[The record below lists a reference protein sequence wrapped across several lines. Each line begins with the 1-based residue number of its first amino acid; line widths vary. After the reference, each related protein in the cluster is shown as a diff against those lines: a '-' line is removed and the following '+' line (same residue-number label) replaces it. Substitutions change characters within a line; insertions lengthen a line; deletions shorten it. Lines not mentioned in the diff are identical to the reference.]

1 MSESGSTWRMPFKGL
16 PIEAGEVRAWTR
28 KRATHDDAVQ
38 VANELFVAVL
48 SSGAEV
54 IEMTLS
60 TADQRLRITAT
71 GTQRLSLRHSHGPG
85 WSIVSALARTTGVAD
100 DDHGLWAQLDGEATQ

>member
-1 MSESGSTWRMPFKGL
+1 MSETGRTWRRPFKGL
-16 PIEAGEVRAWTR
+16 SMEAAKVRAWTR
-28 KRATHDDAVQ
+28 DRAAHDDAPLI
-38 VANELFVAVL
+38 AHELFVAVL

-71 GTQRLSLRHSHGPG
+71 GTHPLSLRHSHGPG
-85 WSIVSALARTTGVAD
+85 WNIVSALSRTTGVTTD
-100 DDHGLWAQLDGEATQ
+100 EHGLWAQLDGETTQ